1 MGDFLTAVTSRAEK
15 DGDGA
20 LTAVRTIK
28 SKQAPEAAKD
38 KIIPSPKLDRIDV
51 TTPQQALH
59 VLRSQPDITALLA
72 TLRKLSS
79 TTFPDFHLAAP
90 GPLQAQIVN
99 SIVSD
104 IVPAFWSTFDRN
116 ERLLLVRCLRNTTGI
131 NGLLARLRTSS
142 GSSGI
147 EKGKAR
153 PQHAYTVE
161 VVSQVLDG
169 HLLVRDVLL
178 DLHNAVPD
186 RTRHDV
192 ALKEL
197 VTLLGSGK
205 VISLIAQAEDAAQP
219 SVGGSAG
226 HNSWLARGSSY
237 ATWLGSNIA
246 SLFHQTHDNSGE
258 TYEQLMRHG
267 GQLLAKSLTLGYPSA
282 LAEGLVSEAVPQGEK
297 TLGDILPHMPSY
309 AKKQLLEHILRWLSE
324 LCPTGYMHLQ
334 AKDDVPELAALIATL
349 VRSEHASPTQHL
361 RQICS
366 DSMLVLSLSHPVRRA
381 CIAVVAQVDSEKLQS
396 LLESLMGTFSNRV
409 FIDHSPTLQQD
420 SIAQMLLL
428 TAGYLHRA
436 SPITAL
442 MVARSTGHM
451 QGTSNR
457 LNASNQ
463 RARWL
468 GMVVATAISGL
479 VDREGSR
486 MSFGID
492 EVKTDEA
499 LWYLSLV
506 TVKDHEGELSAFE
519 AILARQEKAIKV
531 TRRAYH
537 NEAKALPMLNGKPVY
552 GPPRPPT
559 PVQTEVIGE
568 KVTELL
574 DEISDDDDD
583 DLKPYGKP
591 DSDPEDSDED
601 ATLVN
606 RNKPRPPV
614 YIRDLMSMI
623 RDDKTPDR
631 FQLGMKH
638 AASLIRR
645 KANFGKEVKDHAE
658 EIMGLLCNLQDPF
671 DTEQFEE
678 LKLQAMIAVLLSDVE
693 TMGPWL
699 STHAFVEGY
708 SIAQRCI
715 ILSTI
720 GLGGRELAGFTG
732 EDELN
737 PVLRNAERP
746 NKRLAA
752 RQLHTASANMK
763 MLETATKKIE
773 DDLMQ
778 PLALQA
784 ADHTTAHLNAVKVRT
799 FSSRMA
805 VERTKRKPAPN
816 QLAKIFAS
824 SFFFPLVNRYLQDIA
839 AYGSRSV
846 FSSAPVVL
854 VTFLRTLALLVH
866 ASGPATPN
874 LQELSVEFWDLLL
887 SLRVQAAG
895 DITVLEAVLFATL
908 TLLDVTSTQQQR
920 MLIQDEAKRVAEMQQ
935 WVGVVF
941 ERAGGGEMISGD
953 SQEES
958 KIRTLAAGVMVK
970 IGDMIAEQEKA
981 MYGG

>member
-1 MGDFLTAVTSRAEK
+1 MGDFLTAVTSRTEK

-20 LTAVRTIK
+20 LTVVRTTK
-28 SKQAPEAAKD
+28 SKQASDGAED
-38 KIIPSPKLDRIDV
+38 KIIPSSKPERIDV
-51 TTPQQALH
+51 TTPQEALR
-59 VLRSQPDITALLA
+59 VLRSQPGTTVLLA
-72 TLRKLSS
+72 TLH
-79 TTFPDFHLAAP
+79 FHLAAP

-104 IVPAFWSTFDRN
+104 IVPAFWPTFDRN
-116 ERLLLVRCLRNTTGI
+116 DRLLLIRCLRNTTGI
-131 NGLLARLRTSS
+131 NGLLAKLRTSS

-153 PQHAYTVE
+153 PQHAYTIE
-161 VVSQVLDG
+161 VISQVLDG

-186 RTRHDV
+186 RTRHYV
-192 ALKEL
+192 ARKEL

-205 VISLIAQAEDAAQP
+205 VISIIAQAEDAVQP

-226 HNSWLARGSSY
+226 PNSWLARGSSY

-258 TYEQLMRHG
+258 TYEQLMSYS
-267 GQLLAKSLTLGYPSA
+267 GQLLAKSLTLGYASA
-282 LAEGLVSEAVPQGEK
+282 LAKGLVAEAVPQGEK
-297 TLGDILPHMPSY
+297 TLGNILPHVPRH

-324 LCPTGYMHLQ
+324 LCPTVQ
-334 AKDDVPELAALIATL
+334 AKDDVPALAALIATL

-361 RQICS
+361 REICS

-381 CIAVVAQVDSEKLQS
+381 CIAVVAGVESEELQS

-428 TAGYLHRA
+428 TAGCLHRA
-436 SPITAL
+436 SPMTAP

-468 GMVVATAISGL
+468 GMIVATAISGL

-486 MSFGID
+486 MNFGID
-492 EVKTDEA
+492 ELKTDEA
-499 LWYLSLV
+499 LWYFDLV
-506 TVKDHEGELSAFE
+506 TAEDPEGELSAFE
-519 AILARQEKAIKV
+519 AILARQEKAIKP
-531 TRRAYH
+531 TRKARH
-537 NEAKALPMLNGKPVY
+537 TETKALPLLNGKPVY

-574 DEISDDDDD
+574 DEMSDDEDD

-693 TMGPWL
+693 VMGPWL
-699 STHAFVEGY
+699 STHAFAEGY

-715 ILSTI
+715 ILSTV
-720 GLGGRELAGFTG
+720 GLGGRELAGLKG

-752 RQLHTASANMK
+752 RQLHATFAGMK
-763 MLETATKKIE
+763 MLETASRKIE

-799 FSSRMA
+799 FSSRMD
-805 VERTKRKPAPN
+805 VERTKRKPTPN
-816 QLAKIFAS
+816 QLAKVFAR
-824 SFFFPLVNRYLQDIA
+824 SFFLPLTNRYQHEVA

-846 FSSAPVVL
+846 FASAPVVL
-854 VTFLRTLALLVH
+854 TTFLRTLALLVH
-866 ASGPATPN
+866 ASGTATPD
-874 LQELSVEFWDLLL
+874 LQSLTAELWDLLL

-895 DITVLEAVLFATL
+895 DISILEAVLFATL
-908 TLLDVTSTQQQR
+908 TVLEVNTAHQLSETARQ
-920 MLIQDEAKRVAEMQQ
+920 IIEMQQ
-935 WVGVVF
+935 WVQIVF
-941 ERAGGGEMISGD
+941 DRAGGGDMVTEGNA
-953 SQEES
+953 EEA
-958 KIRTLAAGVMVK
+958 KIRTLAAGVLVK
-970 IGDMIAEQEKA
+970 IGDWVAEQEKA
-981 MYGG
+981 FLRS

>member
-28 SKQAPEAAKD
+28 AKQAPEVAKD

-79 TTFPDFHLAAP
+79 TTFPDFYLAAP

-104 IVPAFWSTFDRN
+104 IVPTFWPTFDRN
-116 ERLLLVRCLRNTTGI
+116 ERLLLVRCLRKTTGI
-131 NGLLARLRTSS
+131 NGLLARLRISS
-142 GSSGI
+142 GSPGV
-147 EKGKAR
+147 EKGKAH
-153 PQHAYTVE
+153 PQHAYFIE
-161 VVSQVLDG
+161 IFSQVLEG
-169 HLLVRDVLL
+169 HLLVRDVFS
-178 DLHNAVPD
+178 DLHNAVAD
-186 RTRHDV
+186 KTRRDV

-205 VISLIAQAEDAAQP
+205 IISTIAQAEDAAQ
-219 SVGGSAG
+219 SSLGGSAG
-226 HNSWLARGSSY
+226 QSSWLARGSSY
-237 ATWLGSNIA
+237 ATWLGINIA
-246 SLFHQTHDNSGE
+246 SLFHQTHDDSGE
-258 TYEQLMRHG
+258 SYEQITRHG

-282 LAEGLVSEAVPQGEK
+282 LAKGLISGAVLQGKK
-297 TLGDILPHMPSY
+297 TIRNVLPHVPSY
-309 AKKQLLEHILRWLSE
+309 AEKQLLEHILRWLSE
-324 LCPTGYMHLQ
+324 LCPTEGTQLE
-334 AKDDVPELAALIATL
+334 AKDDVPAFTALLAALVSADNAAFT
-349 VRSEHASPTQHL
+349 RHL
-361 RQICS
+361 RGICS
-366 DSMLVLSLSHPVRRA
+366 DPTFVISLSHPVRRA
-381 CIAVVAQVDSEKLQS
+381 CIATVSRADSEELQS
-396 LLESLMGTFSNRV
+396 LLENLMSTFSDRI

-420 SIAQMLLL
+420 SIAEMLLL

-436 SPITAL
+436 SPMTAL
-442 MVARSTGHM
+442 MVARSSGHM

-486 MSFGID
+486 MNFGID

-499 LWYLSLV
+499 LWYLKLV
-506 TVKDHEGELSAFE
+506 TAEDHEGELSAFE
-519 AILARQEKAIKV
+519 AILARREKARKP
-531 TRRAYH
+531 TRMPRH
-537 NEAKALPMLNGKPVY
+537 NETKALPMLNGKPVY

-574 DEISDDDDD
+574 DEISDDEDD

-638 AASLIRR
+638 AAPLIRR
-645 KANFGKEVKDHAE
+645 KANFGREVKDHAG

-693 TMGPWL
+693 VMGPWL
-699 STHAFVEGY
+699 STHAFAEGY

-715 ILSTI
+715 ILSAI
-720 GLGGRELAGFTG
+720 GLGGRELAGLKG

-746 NKRLAA
+746 NKRLTA
-752 RQLHTASANMK
+752 RQPKAASTSIRMLASAS
-763 MLETATKKIE
+763 KKIE
-773 DDLMQ
+773 DDFMQ

-799 FSSRMA
+799 FSSRMD

-816 QLAKIFAS
+816 QLAKVFAR
-824 SFFFPLVNRYLQDIA
+824 SFFLPLTNRYQHEVA
-839 AYGSRSV
+839 AYGSGSV

-854 VTFLRTLALLVH
+854 TTFLRTLALLVH
-866 ASGPATPN
+866 ASGTATPD
-874 LQELSVEFWDLLL
+874 LQSLTAELWDLLL

-895 DITVLEAVLFATL
+895 DISILEAVLFATL
-908 TLLDVTSTQQQR
+908 TVLEVDTAHQLSETARQI
-920 MLIQDEAKRVAEMQQ
+920 MEMQQ
-935 WVGVVF
+935 WVQIVF
-941 ERAGGGEMISGD
+941 DRAGGGDMVTEGNA
-953 SQEES
+953 EEA
-958 KIRTLAAGVMVK
+958 KIRTLAAGVLVK
-970 IGDMIAEQEKA
+970 IGDLVAEQEKA
-981 MYGG
+981 LFRG

>member
-15 DGDGA
+15 DGDGP
-20 LTAVRTIK
+20 LTAVRTVK
-28 SKQAPEAAKD
+28 SKQASDVAKD
-38 KIIPSPKLDRIDV
+38 KIIPSSKLDRIDV
-51 TTPQQALH
+51 TTPQEALR
-59 VLRSQPDITALLA
+59 VLRSQPDTTVLLA

-79 TTFPDFHLAAP
+79 TSFSDFHLVAP

-104 IVPAFWSTFDRN
+104 IVPAFWPTFDRN
-116 ERLLLVRCLRNTTGI
+116 ERLLVTRCLRNTTGI
-131 NGLLARLRTSS
+131 NGLLARLGTSS

-147 EKGKAR
+147 QKGKAR
-153 PQHAYTVE
+153 PQHAYTIE
-161 VVSQVLDG
+161 VISQVLDG
-169 HLLVRDVLL
+169 HSLVRGLL
-178 DLHNAVPD
+178 QDLHNAVPE

-197 VTLLGSGK
+197 ATLLGSGK
-205 VISLIAQAEDAAQP
+205 VISIIAQAEDAAQT
-219 SVGGSAG
+219 SIGGSAG
-226 HNSWLARGSSY
+226 LNSWLARGSSY

-246 SLFHQTHDNSGE
+246 SLFHQAHDNSGE
-258 TYEQLMRHG
+258 TYEQLMRYG
-267 GQLLAKSLTLGYPSA
+267 GQLLAKSLTLGYASA
-282 LAEGLVSEAVPQGEK
+282 LAKGLVSEAVPQGEK
-297 TLGDILPHMPSY
+297 TLGNILPHVPRY

-324 LCPTGYMHLQ
+324 LCPTGHPHLQ

-349 VRSEHASPTQHL
+349 VRSGHASPTQHL
-361 RQICS
+361 REICS
-366 DSMLVLSLSHPVRRA
+366 HPMLVLSLSHPVRRA
-381 CIAVVAQVDSEKLQS
+381 CVAVVAGVDSEELQS

-436 SPITAL
+436 SPMTAL

-486 MSFGID
+486 MNFGID

-506 TVKDHEGELSAFE
+506 TVEDHEGELSAFE
-519 AILARQEKAIKV
+519 AIRARQEKAIKV
-531 TRRAYH
+531 TRKAYH
-537 NEAKALPMLNGKPVY
+537 NETKALPMRNGKPVY

-568 KVTELL
+568 KVAELL
-574 DEISDDDDD
+574 DEMSDDEDD
-583 DLKPYGKP
+583 DLRPYGKP

-623 RDDKTPDR
+623 RDNKTPDR

-645 KANFGKEVKDHAE
+645 KANFGKEVKNHAE

-693 TMGPWL
+693 VMGPWL
-699 STHAFVEGY
+699 STHAFAEGY

-715 ILSTI
+715 ILSAV
-720 GLGGRELAGFTG
+720 GLGGRELAGLKG

-737 PVLRNAERP
+737 PVLRHAERP
-746 NKRLAA
+746 SKRPAA
-752 RQLHTASANMK
+752 QQLHATSAGMK
-763 MLETATKKIE
+763 MFEIASKKIE

-799 FSSRMA
+799 FSSRMN

-816 QLAKIFAS
+816 QLARVFAR
-824 SFFFPLVNRYLQDIA
+824 SFFLPLTNRYQHEVA

-846 FSSAPVVL
+846 FASAPVVL
-854 VTFLRTLALLVH
+854 TTFLRTLALLVH
-866 ASGPATPN
+866 ASGTATPD
-874 LQELSVEFWDLLL
+874 LQSLTAELWDLLL

-895 DITVLEAVLFATL
+895 DISILEAVLFATL
-908 TLLDVTSTQQQR
+908 TVLEVNTAHQLSETARQ
-920 MLIQDEAKRVAEMQQ
+920 IIEMQQ
-935 WVGVVF
+935 WVQIVF
-941 ERAGGGEMISGD
+941 DRAGGGDMVTEGNA
-953 SQEES
+953 EEA
-958 KIRTLAAGVMVK
+958 KIRTLAAGVLVK
-970 IGDMIAEQEKA
+970 IGDWVAEQEKA
-981 MYGG
+981 LFRG